1 MRDKINTLLQKF
13 WNNKKLLKFL
23 IFLTISVFFFVLA
36 SKYENIFAGVT
47 LILALTML
55 SVLFL
60 ITWLMATFAVFRSL
74 LIVGAGLSLL
84 LFISIEYCRVPIE
97 MRIADEALINLINLG
112 IIFLGFVF
120 ITSLFK
126 ELFGN
131 QKSDNPLDQK
141 GALQIF
147 KEINQGRHSWLLL
160 SLYAISL
167 GIILGQ
173 LFQVLYPIFNNLC
186 IYQP

>member
-1 MRDKINTLLQKF
+1 MINKVKTLLHKF
-13 WNNKKLLKFL
+13 WDNKKLLKFL
-23 IFLTISVFFFVLA
+23 LFLLISVFFAILA
-36 SKYENIFAGVT
+36 SKYENIFAGVS

-55 SVLFL
+55 SILFL
-60 ITWLMATFAVFRSL
+60 VTWIMATFAVFRSL

-112 IIFLGFVF
+112 LLFLGFVF

-147 KEINQGRHSWLLL
+147 KEINHGKHSWLLL
-160 SLYAISL
+160 SLYAVSL
-167 GIILGQ
+167 GVIIGQ

-186 IYQP
+186 VYQ